1 MLKDRVAYYHDH
13 CNLNCAEIMLH
24 CANDEWNL
32 DLDEKTYKAIACFGG
47 GAASGKFCGAI
58 AGSLAA
64 IGEKYINVKFR
75 NTEGLKDKVQAFVA
89 ACEEKL
95 GSLDCAVLKEKY
107 NVNNS
112 CQPTIELVA
121 EILQSEIDKIENA
134 KAE

>member
-13 CNLNCAEIMLH
+13 CDLNCAEIMFH
-24 CANDEWNL
+24 CANDEWHF
-32 DLDEKTYKAIACFGG
+32 DLDDKCYKAIACFGG

-64 IGEKYINVKFR
+64 LGEKYINCTFR
-75 NTEGLKDKVQAFVA
+75 KTEGIKELVKGFITE
-89 ACEEKL
+89 CEEKL

-121 EILQSEIDKIENA
+121 EILGGYVEKLDSE